1 MYLNNFKWSKTMD
14 LIKKKKKE
22 QEDKRE
28 RETRMLKFHIFIVGG
43 HLQR

>member
-1 MYLNNFKWSKTMD
+1 MVQNNGPH
-14 LIKKKKKE
+14 KKKKKE